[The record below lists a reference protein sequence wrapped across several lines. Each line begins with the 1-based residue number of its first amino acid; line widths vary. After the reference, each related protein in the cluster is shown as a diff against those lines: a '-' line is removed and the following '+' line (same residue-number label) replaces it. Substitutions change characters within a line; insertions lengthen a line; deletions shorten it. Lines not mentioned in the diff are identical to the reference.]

1 MGAQSE
7 PGRQRIVCRDAC
19 VRSELTTITGPGAG
33 TSHVGAYFLVVNP
46 AKRQYLDPGRF
57 GEPVK
62 FSNVLAGD
70 YCFRALKLLIADCF
84 RREGVS
90 FRGAWLGDP
99 VILASDDTG
108 LPDPGGLITTTA
120 ASPERNLN
128 ALARDEFTD
137 ISYRA
142 LAELCR
148 DAEVAEELAKRAKGE
163 ESFLV
168 DLGAVLIQYH
178 QITLERAL
186 ERTVGRLWRKVYNQA
201 IVSSYRQPLMPIDWP
216 LP

>member
-1 MGAQSE
+1 
-7 PGRQRIVCRDAC
+7 
-19 VRSELTTITGPGAG
+19 
-33 TSHVGAYFLVVNP
+33 VGAYFLVVNP
-46 AKRQYLDPGRF
+46 TKRQYLDPGRF
-57 GEPVK
+57 DEPVK

-70 YCFRALKLLIADCF
+70 YCLRALKLLIADCF
-84 RREGVS
+84 RREGDS

-108 LPDPGGLITTTA
+108 IPDPGGLITATA
-120 ASPERNLN
+120 VNPGRNLH
-128 ALARDEFTD
+128 ALAREEFTD

-148 DAEVAEELAKRAKGE
+148 DPGVAEELAERAKGE
-163 ESFLV
+163 PSFLV

-178 QITLERAL
+178 QSTLERAL
-186 ERTVGRLWRKVYNQA
+186 ERTVGRPWRKAYNQA
-201 IVSSYRQPLMPIDWP
+201 LASSYRQPLMPIDWP